1 MLGDPRYYGRFGF
14 MRAGAAGLGNEYGAD
29 AHFMVLELEP
39 GGLAGVRGTVKYS
52 GEFSQLG

>member
-1 MLGDPRYYGRFGF
+1 VQ
-14 MRAGAAGLGNEYGAD
+14 AGIAAAAKPVSATSSCSETGNEYGAD

-52 GEFSQLG
+52 GEFSQLA